1 MKVQSRVKQELCSTP
16 CNLCGSK
23 EVTVLANHSRSGEP
37 LRTLI
42 CRECGLVWSDPLPH
56 NPRDFYENDYRI
68 SYKGHY
74 SPRPKHILRAGN
86 VALSRHRK
94 IERLL
99 STPLAILD
107 VGSGGGEFAY
117 LLQTLGHQVQGIE
130 PNKGYAEYSISE
142 YGLNV
147 QVGFVQ
153 DVIIPQQ
160 SFDLITIWHVLEHT
174 DNPFAVL
181 TKLHALLKP
190 QGILVVEVPN
200 IEAICQSPK
209 RTFHEAHIF
218 NFNIATLTRLAEKAD
233 FTEISHVV
241 SADGGNITLFLHKAI
256 KGNNDVGELTIEG
269 NAKRISKIVSNHISL
284 KHYLTMNPYV
294 RLFNRIRRYCYE
306 NNQNT
311 HFTSGRQLL
320 DQCYRH
326 LQN

>member
-1 MKVQSRVKQELCSTP
+1 
-16 CNLCGSK
+16 
-23 EVTVLANHSRSGEP
+23 
-37 LRTLI
+37 
-42 CRECGLVWSDPLPH
+42 VWSDPLPH
-56 NPRDFYENDYRI
+56 HPRDFYENDYRI

-74 SPRPKHILRAGN
+74 SPKPKHILRAGN

-99 STPLAILD
+99 TTSLAILD

-130 PNKGYAEYSISE
+130 PNKGYAEYSIRE

-174 DNPFAVL
+174 ENPFAVL

-209 RTFHEAHIF
+209 STFHEAHIF
-218 NFNIATLTRLAEKAD
+218 HFNIATLTRLAEKAD

-256 KGNNDVGELTIEG
+256 KANNDVGELTIEG
-269 NAKRISKIVSNHISL
+269 NAKRISKIVSNHTSS
-284 KHYLTMNPYV
+284 KHYLTTYPYV
-294 RLFNRIRRYCYE
+294 RFYHRIRRHCNE
-306 NNQNT
+306 KIQTT

-320 DQCYRH
+320 DQRYGH

>member
-1 MKVQSRVKQELCSTP
+1 
-16 CNLCGSK
+16 
-23 EVTVLANHSRSGEP
+23 
-37 LRTLI
+37 
-42 CRECGLVWSDPLPH
+42 
-56 NPRDFYENDYRI
+56 
-68 SYKGHY
+68 
-74 SPRPKHILRAGN
+74 
-86 VALSRHRK
+86 
-94 IERLL
+94 
-99 STPLAILD
+99 
-107 VGSGGGEFAY
+107 
-117 LLQTLGHQVQGIE
+117 
-130 PNKGYAEYSISE
+130 
-142 YGLNV
+142 
-147 QVGFVQ
+147 
-153 DVIIPQQ
+153 
-160 SFDLITIWHVLEHT
+160 
-174 DNPFAVL
+174 
-181 TKLHALLKP
+181 LHALLKP

-269 NAKRISKIVSNHISL
+269 NAKRISKIVSNHTSL